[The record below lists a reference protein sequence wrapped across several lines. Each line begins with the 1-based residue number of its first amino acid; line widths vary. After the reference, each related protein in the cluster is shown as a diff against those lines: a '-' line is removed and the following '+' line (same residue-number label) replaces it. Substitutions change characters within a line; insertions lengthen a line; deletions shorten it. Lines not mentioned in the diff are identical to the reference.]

1 MNMPIGPKVSAA
13 TGIGGTGTA
22 LVSAAT
28 LNVEAAA
35 QAVVTLPTYLGF
47 TLTQWQVAGIAGGL
61 FFGFVG
67 LIWNGYL
74 AWRRD
79 QREER
84 ARGSA

>member
-28 LNVEAAA
+28 LNVNAAELAAA
-35 QAVVTLPTYLGF
+35 VPTYLGF